1 MKKLMIIFIVFLW
14 KSIST
19 INAQTTNHTFYIN
32 GLPAIFDIEEHK
44 HDHAKFI
51 RETDNEAVIFFG
63 VLYWTYK
70 NFISSQDVESC
81 VFVPSCS
88 TYMMLAIQK
97 HGAFIGF
104 LDGMDRLTR
113 CGPFAN
119 GRYPFNPKYKKYE
132 DPVD

>member
-1 MKKLMIIFIVFLW
+1 MKKPMIISIAFLW
-14 KSIST
+14 KSISV
-19 INAQTTNHTFYIN
+19 ISAQDTKPAFYIEA
-32 GLPAIFDIEEHK
+32 LPSVFTTEEHK

-51 RETDNEAVIFFG
+51 READNEAVLFFG
-63 VLYWTYK
+63 ILYWTYK
-70 NFISSQDVESC
+70 NFVSSQDLESC
-81 VFVPSCS
+81 VFMPSCS

-119 GRYPFNPKYKKYE
+119 GRYPYNPKYKKYE
-132 DPVD
+132 DPVE